1 MKSWGVV
8 WPAPGQVEI
17 EEREVQEP
25 GAGELL
31 LEAERTLISPGTER
45 AFLLNLPNTSGRYP
59 QRPGYNFAG
68 RVAAVGPGV
77 EGFSTGQR
85 VVAAA
90 PHAAHAVA
98 RVDRVCPVPEGVE
111 AEEAAF
117 FNMGTISLQGVRRAR
132 IEIGEMVAVI
142 GQGLVGLL
150 AAQFA
155 RLQGGVPILAVDP
168 VEGRL
173 AHSLRSGADIALNP
187 EGEPFKGFLEK
198 PQVVIEATGAPEPIN
213 TALQL
218 ARPGGRVVLLAST
231 RGETRV
237 NFYRDVH
244 RKGLVVLGAHNHARP
259 GRQSIP
265 GVWTWE
271 EDCGAVLELLQR
283 GRLQVGHLITHRVP
297 AREAPRAY
305 GLLKEWDPG
314 LIGVVLEWR

>member
-68 RVAAVGPGV
+68 RIAALGPGV
-77 EGFSTGQR
+77 EGFSPGQR

-90 PHAAHAVA
+90 PHAAHAMA
-98 RVDRVCPVPEGVE
+98 RADRVRPIPEGVE
-111 AEEAAF
+111 TEAAVF

-132 IEIGEMVAVI
+132 IELGEMVAVI

-150 AAQFA
+150 AVQFA
-155 RLQGGVPILAVDP
+155 RLQGGAPVIAVDP

-173 AHSLRSGADIALNP
+173 AHSLHSGADIALSP
-187 EGEPFKGFLEK
+187 RDPRFAEFAEK

-213 TALQL
+213 AALQL
-218 ARPGGRVVLLAST
+218 SRPGGRVVLLAST
-231 RGETRV
+231 RGETQV

-244 RKGLVVLGAHNHARP
+244 RKGLAVLGAHNSARP
-259 GRQSIP
+259 ARQSIP

-271 EDCGAVLELLQR
+271 EDCGAVLELLR
-283 GRLQVGHLITHRVP
+283 LGRLQVGQLVTHRVP

-305 GLLKEWDPG
+305 ELLKQWDPG
-314 LIGVVLEWR
+314 LLGVVLEWS